1 MSSSLHV
8 SIGELK
14 LRHPVMNASGILGS
28 EPAHVDI
35 LVDLGFSAVV
45 SKTFTRER
53 REGYSTPII
62 VELRNGGLL
71 NAVGLANPGKIG
83 IAPFVKRGRE
93 LNVPIIVSV
102 GGSSE
107 EEFAELAIEAERSGA
122 SAIEVNLSCPHVKGA
137 GLEIG
142 SDPSAVFSVIKSV
155 SSAVSV
161 PVFAKLGLND
171 KVVDIAGKALEG
183 GADGLV
189 LINTIRAM
197 AIDVYAMRPI
207 LSNKFGGLSGPPI
220 HPIAVMVVY
229 DIYAEYGA
237 EIIGCGGIST
247 WEDAAEMILAGAK
260 AIQIGTALAFNKDIV
275 REVVSGLEKWLRD
288 LGASSIEEL
297 VGASHRA

>member
-1 MSSSLHV
+1 MAPLSI
-8 SIGELK
+8 SIGGLR

-28 EPAHVDI
+28 EPEHVDI
-35 LVDLGFSAVV
+35 LANFGFAAVV

-53 REGYSTPII
+53 REGYPTPII
-62 VELRNGGLL
+62 VELRNGGLI
-71 NAVGLANPGKIG
+71 NAVGLANPGKAG
-83 IAPFVKRGRE
+83 IEPFVKRGRE
-93 LNVPIIVSV
+93 LGVPVIVSI
-102 GGSSE
+102 GGSTE
-107 EEFAELAIEAERSGA
+107 EELAELAAEAERAGA

-137 GLEIG
+137 GIEIG
-142 SDPSAVFSVIKSV
+142 SDPSAVFRIIRSISSTV
-155 SSAVSV
+155 SI
-161 PVFAKLGLND
+161 PVFAKLGLTD
-171 KVVDIAGKALEG
+171 RVVEAAGKALEG

-220 HPIAVMVVY
+220 HPIAVRVIYEVY
-229 DIYAEYGA
+229 GEYGA

-260 AIQIGTALAFNKDIV
+260 AVQIGTALAFNKNIV
-275 REVVSGLEKWLRD
+275 GEVVSGLEKWLRD